1 VAEKLCQCDCPATIT
16 VTSTEGGTSTT
27 AELCPVAGPPARF
40 ARNVHVPRISNDKVN
55 RFLPQPKTLK
65 NPEPTPNVH
74 APPIS
79 NDDVNRFLP
88 QPKTLKNP
96 GTDSQREEEMIRAC
110 RAMSMAAA
118 MSLTAAA
125 ISQTPGSPP
134 APYTRSVTQNGTNVT
149 VTISPVDPAGA
160 AAPGLQ
166 ELENVLVRVK
176 LTDASTGSPL
186 PGALPAAW
194 VDSHPTAGPITQQQC
209 VGEVKRFAEGSTFSH
224 SQLDLTSFYVVLLNS
239 DATLT
244 VVDPRFGYGDTR
256 LLAMVTLDGPAEDWA
271 LTENAERI
279 LISVPVSGKLLAVD
293 TASWKIVA
301 EASGIPKAARVVL
314 QPDEAYVWVAYSGQG
329 QDSGVTAIDARNLRV
344 VAHIRTGAGY
354 HHIAFSEDSSLAF
367 VSNPDDGTVSIV
379 VAAVG
384 LRDGKAERG
393 YGHRAG
399 AQPVADVLAQAAR
412 RHGSHAEHRA

>member
-1 VAEKLCQCDCPATIT
+1 
-16 VTSTEGGTSTT
+16 
-27 AELCPVAGPPARF
+27 
-40 ARNVHVPRISNDKVN
+40 
-55 RFLPQPKTLK
+55 
-65 NPEPTPNVH
+65 
-74 APPIS
+74 
-79 NDDVNRFLP
+79 
-88 QPKTLKNP
+88 
-96 GTDSQREEEMIRAC
+96 
-110 RAMSMAAA
+110 MSMAVA

-194 VDSHPTAGPITQQQC
+194 VDSHPAAGPTTQQQC

-329 QDSGVTAIDARNLRV
+329 QDSGVTAIDARTLRV